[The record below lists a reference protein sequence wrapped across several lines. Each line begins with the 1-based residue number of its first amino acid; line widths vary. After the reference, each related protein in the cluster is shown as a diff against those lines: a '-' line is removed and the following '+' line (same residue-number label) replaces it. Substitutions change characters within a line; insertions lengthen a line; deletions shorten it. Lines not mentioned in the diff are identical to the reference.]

1 MKIARRASFQ
11 AYIPTASTSDIA
23 FLLILFFMVTTV
35 FRTEKGL
42 KIELPQAKATER
54 LLKRKHA
61 TNIWVSRDG
70 KISIDDKLITLNQVQ
85 FKISEKLRDDPDLV
99 VLIRSDKK
107 VRYGIINDILE
118 KLKDAR
124 AFKVVFS
131 TEFER

>member
-1 MKIARRASFQ
+1 MKIARKPRFIAS
-11 AYIPTASTSDIA
+11 IPTASTSDIA

-42 KIELPQAKATER
+42 KIDLPEAKATER

-61 TNIWVSRDG
+61 SNIWVSRDG
-70 KISIDDKLITLNQVQ
+70 KISIDDKLITMEQVR
-85 FKISEKLRDDPDLV
+85 FKVSEKLRDDPDLV
-99 VLIRSDKK
+99 VMIRSDKGVK
-107 VRYGIINDILE
+107 YGIINDILD